1 MAKKTT
7 TFEVQTLQDERWVFE
22 SRFDDEASART
33 HGVNLLAEGDHLAI
47 RIAKDWARADGKH
60 VETEIHVEYAK
71 KKENI
76 IVEKIDDAPIC
87 GALEDYY
94 GFDARL
100 TMSQLLRNYVA
111 KIGTTPTE
119 ILHSYSEFR
128 RLEAYDNVL
137 VAVVAKVASVQA
149 AKLDVDAMARR
160 DALYDVIGQLATRA
174 RDAESDPDLPSLREI
189 AFPEAFATVARLK
202 PEAVGFYTN
211 VMLCREL
218 VQTRNLLAKLQLLLG
233 WMPSHEQVPG
243 DAVRIM
249 DGLISDLVSSPTV
262 FNELIGEQRNLA
274 HALCALVDLASGCF
288 APTGRLG
295 SELSIQL
302 NRITAAA
309 VLPDTR
315 KTLLFN
321 VARLL
326 RGTTALDRLR
336 PEDEPEAYEQ
346 IFRRLLTND
355 GVIGGGIMA
364 EALVRRFLRFVEV
377 GGVKGM
383 RQAITGAADVAPD
396 GRAKLRFLISLF
408 QSPLAQ
414 EHGTD
419 ILYLLDEVSSANNFI
434 DPRLPLKTN
443 LEQMTAVHDFV
454 RKSPLPETSRD
465 VIAGRIDDLLVN
477 YISGSKIVERLDKP
491 DDLLRHR
498 AIRLLQ
504 LCAPGVL
511 RSPKALN
518 VVRSRVVEHL
528 RQANF
533 DDKYVED
540 LADAGQRERA
550 LRDLKGM
557 LERAGLR

>member
-1 MAKKTT
+1 MAKNTT

-33 HGVNLLAEGDHLAI
+33 HGVNLLAEGEHLAI
-47 RIAKDWARADGKH
+47 RIAKDWARTDGKH
-60 VETEIHVEYAK
+60 IETEIHVEYAK

-76 IVEKIDDAPIC
+76 LVEKIDDAPIC
-87 GALEDYY
+87 NELEDYY

-111 KIGTTPTE
+111 KIGATPTE
-119 ILHSYSEFR
+119 LLHSYSEFR
-128 RLEAYDNVL
+128 RVAAYDNVL
-137 VAVVAKVASVQA
+137 VSVVAKVAGVQA
-149 AKLDVDAMARR
+149 AKLEVDAMERR
-160 DALYDVIGQLATRA
+160 DALYDAIGQLATRA
-174 RDAESDPDLPSLREI
+174 RDAESDPDVPSLREMG
-189 AFPEAFATVARLK
+189 FPEAFETVARLK

-218 VQTRNLLAKLQLLLG
+218 VQTRNLLAKLQLLLA

-243 DAVRIM
+243 EAVRIM
-249 DGLISDLVSSPTV
+249 DGLISDLVSSPLV

-288 APTGRLG
+288 QPTGRIG
-295 SELSIQL
+295 TELSTQL
-302 NRITAAA
+302 NGITVAG

-321 VARLL
+321 VARIL

-336 PEDEPEAYEQ
+336 PEGEPEAYEQ
-346 IFRRLLTND
+346 VFRRLLTND
-355 GVIGGGIMA
+355 GVIGGGPMA
-364 EALVRRFLRFVEV
+364 EALVRRFLRFVEI
-377 GGVKGM
+377 GGAAGM
-383 RQAITGAADVAPD
+383 RQAIAGAIEVAPD

-408 QSPLAQ
+408 QSPLAKD
-414 EHGTD
+414 HGED
-419 ILYLLDEVSSANNFI
+419 ILARLDTISSSAALI
-434 DPRLPLKTN
+434 DPRLPLKAN
-443 LEQMTAVHDFV
+443 LEQMTAMHDFV
-454 RKSPLPETSRD
+454 RKSPLPDTNRD
-465 VIAGRIDDLLVN
+465 IIANRIDDLLVG

-511 RSPKALN
+511 RSPTALN

-540 LADAGQRERA
+540 LTNTGQRERA